1 MQLAKD
7 MGMKVERRKIAVE
20 ELADFEEVGACG
32 TAAVITPI
40 SQIDDADTGKTYMFT
55 KNDEPGKVCL
65 KLYNAL
71 RAIQY
76 GEVPDPYGWT
86 TIVDVQE

>member
-7 MGMKVERRKIAVE
+7 MGMNVERRRITLE
-20 ELADFEEVGACG
+20 ELPDFEEVGACG

-40 SQIDDADTGKTYMFT
+40 GRIDDADTGKSYEFA
-55 KNDEPGKVCL
+55 KNGEPGKVCL

-71 RAIQY
+71 KAIQY
-76 GEVPDPYGWT
+76 GEVPDPYGWI
-86 TIVDVQE
+86 TIL